1 MQCVVAMTRALWGA
15 VMAESFKDLVELCDR
30 SCARYA
36 ERALFGTKRGGEWI
50 WTRYGELHELVA
62 HARGGLAALGVG
74 PGDRV
79 AIVADNRVEWAVAA
93 YATYGL
99 GAAFVPMYQAQ
110 QPKEWEFILADC
122 GAKVVIAANDAIFAV
137 LRAMQSKL
145 PALQRVVGLTLAPDD
160 PASWAALL
168 ERGAAEPVATCAID
182 PSSVAGFVYTSGTT
196 GLPKGVLLSHANIAS
211 NVSAMHEIF
220 RLDPEDRSLSFLPWA
235 HSYGQ
240 TCEVHGMLSMGCS
253 VAIND
258 DLGALL
264 ANLVDVKPTVLVA
277 VPRIFNRIYDSVN
290 RDLRHQPR
298 LLQRIVRGGIRGAI
312 KRARGESLGPIEA
325 LETALDDKLVFAK
338 IREKLGGRLR
348 YVISASATL
357 GREVAEFI
365 DALGLPVYEGYG
377 LTETSPIVAVNA
389 PGHRRLGSVGHAIPG
404 VRVEIDQSRG
414 DTPERGEIVVYGPN
428 VMLGYHHRPEESAK
442 ALGEDGGLRTGDLG
456 YVDEDGF
463 IFVTG
468 RIKEQYK
475 LENGK
480 YVMPSPLE
488 EELKLS
494 PFVANAM
501 LHGDERPFNV
511 ALIVIDEPA
520 VREWATREGLAL
532 GDDPTR
538 DERVRALV
546 QRELDAHAEGFKG
559 FEKPRAFALLREDF
573 TQENGLLTPTLKLKR
588 REVLARYGDVVEG
601 LYAEAVQAA

>member
-1 MQCVVAMTRALWGA
+1 
-15 VMAESFKDLVELCDR
+15 MAESFKDLVELCDR

-36 ERALFGTKRGGEWI
+36 ERASFGTKRGAVWI

-74 PGDRV
+74 SGDRV
-79 AIVADNRVEWAVAA
+79 AIVADNRVEWVVAA

-99 GAAFVPMYQAQ
+99 GAAYVPMYQAQ

-122 GAKVVIAANDAIFAV
+122 GAKVVIAANDAIYAV

-145 PALQRVVGLTLAPDD
+145 PALAHVVGLELPPDD
-160 PASWAALL
+160 PKSWAALL
-168 ERGAAEPVATCAID
+168 ERGAASPVGTCAID

-211 NVSAMHEIF
+211 NVSAMHEVF
-220 RLDPEDRSLSFLPWA
+220 PLDPDDRSLSFLPWA

-240 TCEVHGMLSMGCS
+240 TCEVHGLLSMGCS

-258 DLGALL
+258 DLGQLL
-264 ANLVDVKPTVLVA
+264 ANLAEVKPTILVA

-290 RDLRHQPR
+290 RDLRRRPA
-298 LLQRIVRGGIRGAI
+298 LMQRVVRGGIRGAI
-312 KRARGESLGPIEA
+312 KRARGEALGPIER
-325 LETALDDKLVFAK
+325 LETAFDEKLVFAK

-348 YVISASATL
+348 YAISASATL
-357 GREVAEFI
+357 GLEVAEFV

-389 PGHRRLGSVGHAIPG
+389 PGNRRLGSVGHAIPG
-404 VRVEIDQSRG
+404 VRIEIDETQS
-414 DTPERGEIVVYGPN
+414 DEPARGEIVVYGPN
-428 VMLGYHHRPEESAK
+428 VMLGYHYRPEESAK

-456 YVDEDGF
+456 YVDDEGF
-463 IFVTG
+463 LFVTG

-488 EELKLS
+488 EQLKLS
-494 PFVANAM
+494 PFVANVM
-501 LHGDERPFNV
+501 LYGDGRPFNV
-511 ALIVIDEPA
+511 ALVVIDEPS
-520 VREWATREGLAL
+520 VREWAAREGITL
-532 GDDPTR
+532 GADPTR
-538 DERVRALV
+538 DEPVRALV
-546 QRELDAHAEGFKG
+546 QRELDGHAAGFKG

-588 REVLARYGDVVEG
+588 REVLARHRDVVEG
-601 LYAEAVQAA
+601 LYAEAARAA

>member
-501 LHGDERPFNV
+501 LHGDGRPFNV